1 MDRIKELGSLLIALV
16 IVAAFVALVALA
28 VHIYGGFDL
37 VKAQWAARAAEAE
50 AARFA
55 AEAAA
60 LEARR
65 ALWAQLPL
73 TIASLKDSALV
84 VFFAVCNWLL
94 LALVVILVVWQRGPR
109 RITPADVGQE

>member
-1 MDRIKELGSLLIALV
+1 MTRIKELGSLLVALV

-73 TIASLKDSALV
+73 TVASLKDSALV

-94 LALVVILVVWQRGPR
+94 LAIIVVSLVLQRAQRRAVVE
-109 RITPADVGQE
+109 DVAKE